1 MSVYNIIKRPI
12 ITVKSEILRREQ
24 NVYTFEVDNKAN
36 KIEVEKAVAKIFGV
50 KVIDVN
56 TLNIKPTTKR
66 YGQKLY
72 QTKLTKK
79 AYVKLEAGNKIEYF
93 PEV

>member
-1 MSVYNIIKRPI
+1 MSVFNIIKRPI
-12 ITVKSEILRREQ
+12 ITEKSEILRREQ
-24 NVYTFEVDNKAN
+24 NVYTFEVSNKAN
-36 KIEVEKAVAKIFGV
+36 KIEVEKAVEKIFGV
-50 KVIDVN
+50 KVVNVN

-72 QTKLTKK
+72 QTKLIKK
-79 AYVKLEAGNKIEYF
+79 AYVKLQAGNKIEYF

>member
-1 MSVYNIIKRPI
+1 MSVFNIIKRPI
-12 ITVKSEILRREQ
+12 ITEKSEILRREQ
-24 NVYTFEVDNKAN
+24 NIYTFEVSNKAN
-36 KIEVEKAVAKIFGV
+36 KIEVEKAVEKIFGV
-50 KVIDVN
+50 KVLDVN
-56 TLNIKPTTKR
+56 TLNVKPTTKR

>member
-1 MSVYNIIKRPI
+1 MSVFNIIKRPI
-12 ITVKSEILRREQ
+12 ITEKSEILRREQ
-24 NVYTFEVDNKAN
+24 NVYTFEVSNKAN
-36 KIEVEKAVAKIFGV
+36 KIEIEKAVEKIFGV
-50 KVIDVN
+50 KVLVVN

-72 QTKLTKK
+72 QTKLIKK
-79 AYVKLEAGNKIEYF
+79 AYVKLQAGNKIEYF

>member
-1 MSVYNIIKRPI
+1 MSVFNIIKRPI
-12 ITVKSEILRREQ
+12 ITEKSEILRREQ
-24 NVYTFEVDNKAN
+24 NVYTFEVSNKAN
-36 KIEVEKAVAKIFGV
+36 KIEIEKAVEKIFGV
-50 KVIDVN
+50 KVVVVN

-72 QTKLTKK
+72 QTKLIKK
-79 AYVKLEAGNKIEYF
+79 AYVKLQAGNKIEYF